1 MSAADGGFNRASEG
15 VALHIGNAYRYQTH
29 KVFQNDPS
37 RCRLIGMQAKST
49 SYPAAERKPVN
60 VMGEIITCKV
70 TSGET
75 NGVCSMI
82 EEVTQPQGGPP
93 LHIHEREDEILY
105 ILEGEYEVQRGASVF
120 NAAKGSWVILPRNI
134 PHGFRNR
141 RDTPSRLLATMTPGG
156 FECFF
161 EEMAE
166 LSAGERVDMEE
177 IALLSRKYRV
187 QFFVPLSGK
196 LQRQRLRQSNA
207 KSSAMPVA
215 IA

>member
-1 MSAADGGFNRASEG
+1 
-15 VALHIGNAYRYQTH
+15 
-29 KVFQNDPS
+29 
-37 RCRLIGMQAKST
+37 MQAKST
-49 SYPAAERKPVN
+49 SHPAGERKPVK
-60 VMGEIITCKV
+60 VMGEIITCRV

-82 EEVTQPQGGPP
+82 EEVTPPQGGPP

-120 NAAKGSWVILPRNI
+120 NAAKGSWVILPRNV

-177 IALLSRKYRV
+177 IAALSRKYCV
-187 QFFVPLSGK
+187 QFFVPSSGK
-196 LQRQRLRQSNA
+196 QQRQRLGQSDA
-207 KSSAMPVA
+207 KNGAMPVA